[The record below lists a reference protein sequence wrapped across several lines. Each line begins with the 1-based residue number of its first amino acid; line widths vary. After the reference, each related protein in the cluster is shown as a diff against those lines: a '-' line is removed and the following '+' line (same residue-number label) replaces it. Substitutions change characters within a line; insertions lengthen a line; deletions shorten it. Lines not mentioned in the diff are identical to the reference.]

1 MQNSSLAIDHRKQ
14 TSAAFRP
21 RIGIASEPRYFAHR
35 QPAALGLALL
45 ARGIEAEYLDPSDSA
60 PLPDLDLLVVRG
72 RSQEIF
78 DLLDRA
84 EARGIRCINR
94 RSAIAAVVDKSAMA
108 QTLAAAGIPTPRTRV
123 GTFAAIAR
131 ESRPEDFPMVM
142 KPVFGDNGRDVRIIE
157 RREDLLAVRWSDPSV
172 LAQPWLRSDG
182 FDLKLYVAGEEVRAV
197 KKPSPISTAISAP
210 PRPVPV
216 TAALRDLALRCGAV
230 FGLDLYGVDC
240 IETPE
245 GPVVIE
251 VNDFPNYSGLEGV
264 DDPLARFVTDRAR
277 FTVHR
282 GGRG

>member
-1 MQNSSLAIDHRKQ
+1 MHNSPLAIDHPKR
-14 TSAAFRP
+14 AARASHP
-21 RIGIASEPRYFAHR
+21 RIGIASEARYFAHR

-45 ARGIEAEYLDPSDSA
+45 ARGIEAEFLNPCDPG

-72 RSQEIF
+72 RSLEIF
-78 DLLDRA
+78 DLLERA
-84 EARGIRCINR
+84 EARGIRCVNR
-94 RSAIAAVVDKSAMA
+94 RSAIAAVVDKAAMA
-108 QTLAAAGIPTPRTRV
+108 QKLAAAGIPTPRTRV

-131 ESRPEDFPMVM
+131 ESRPEDFPLVM

-157 RREDLLAVRWSDPSV
+157 RREDLLAVRWNEPAV

-182 FDLKLYVAGEEVRAV
+182 FDLKLYAAGDDVRAV
-197 KKPSPISTAISAP
+197 KKPSPLSTAVSAP
-210 PRPVPV
+210 AKPV
-216 TAALRDLALRCGAV
+216 TLTPALRDLALRCGEV

-240 IETPE
+240 IETSD

-264 DDPLARFVTDRAR
+264 DDPLARYVSDRAR